1 MRGHSA
7 STIGAVLAAL
17 TLASCRHA
25 DDTGLGRLTLD
36 RTAPRAMHLADLPA
50 RAFYC
55 SRDSQ
60 LTIVTEG
67 GPWSAA
73 FALRTAWPP
82 QSAYTIN
89 QTTGSPGTGLAAAR
103 SVADS
108 VRPALVAIR
117 GSVTLQDGPSISGR
131 FSFETGGDSQAVR
144 LSGSFEGMRPDTAGC
159 PG

>member
-1 MRGHSA
+1 MRGLKR
-7 STIGAVLAAL
+7 STIGAVLVIL
-17 TLASCRHA
+17 TVASCRHA
-25 DDTGLGRLTLD
+25 DETGLGRLTLE
-36 RTAPRAMHLADLPA
+36 RTAPKAEHLADLPA

-55 SRDSQ
+55 SRDTQ

-67 GPWSAA
+67 GSWSAA

-89 QTTGSPGTGLAAAR
+89 MTTGSVGTGLAAAR
-103 SVADS
+103 PVGDS
-108 VRPALVAIR
+108 VRPALVAVR
-117 GSVTLQDGPSISGR
+117 GSVTLQDGPLISGR
-131 FSFETGGDSQAVR
+131 FSLETGSDSQAVR